1 MRGENCILRKF
12 RQCREDDKDDDVGSD
27 EVVYFF
33 AQVDM
38 KLVRRVVNMS
48 KISRDQL
55 MWCVNKLN
63 RIKFVNR
70 KVKVEPAFLLFPC

>member
-12 RQCREDDKDDDVGSD
+12 RQCREDDDVGSD

-63 RIKFVNR
+63 RIRFVNR